1 MDIIK
6 GKSERKFLPI
16 MKNCPIRI
24 FLFLFVFVCT
34 LFFIDPLNQDNY
46 MPALGTTEGQVYVYS
61 ENILLIEQDSMQ
73 ELLAVNKDKII
84 YPASLTKIMTA
95 IVALENVSHWN
106 ESFAVPDEIVQPLI
120 DAQAS
125 MAGFKAGENVSVKD
139 LLYGTLLSSGADGAL
154 TLAYGIAGNESSFVD
169 LMNQKAVMLGMT
181 HTHFT
186 NATGLHDDN
195 HVSTLD
201 DLALLIE
208 YAMDNPYFYQVF
220 TSESYV
226 CSPTKEHPKGLKL
239 ESTLFSKIEGES
251 MILGGKTGYTP
262 EAGLCLAS
270 LAQIEDERY
279 LLLTANAP
287 GNASTSPYHIAD
299 AMRIFNALKTR
310 TSIE

>member
-1 MDIIK
+1 
-6 GKSERKFLPI
+6 
-16 MKNCPIRI
+16 MKNCRIRI
-24 FLFLFVFVCT
+24 FLFLFVF
-34 LFFIDPLNQDNY
+34 LFLILIIDRFSEKNY
-46 MPALGTTEGQVYVYS
+46 MPAVASADGQLYVYS
-61 ENILLIEQDSMQ
+61 ENVLLIEQTSMK
-73 ELLAVNKDKII
+73 ELLTVNKNQII

-106 ESFAVPDEIVQPLI
+106 ESFAVPVEIVQPLI

-154 TLAYGIAGNESSFVD
+154 TLAYGIACNEQSFVD
-169 LMNQKAVMLGMT
+169 LMNQKAVELGMT
-181 HTHFT
+181 QTHFT

-195 HVSTLD
+195 HVSTLG

-208 YAMDNPYFYQVF
+208 YALDNPYFYQVF

-226 CSPTKEHPKGLKL
+226 CLPTKEHPKGLKL

-262 EAGLCLAS
+262 EAGLCLATI
-270 LAQIEDERY
+270 AEIENESY

-287 GNASTSPYHIAD
+287 GNSSDKPYHIAD
-299 AMRIFNALKTR
+299 AMHIFNALKTR